1 MTKRPSTI
9 LVIAANRTLAASIEA
24 RLRGHCEWRLVP
36 GVASQLPTLV
46 EQHRPRV
53 IVLVEALPRVPRVLA
68 SLRDLPQAPPV
79 MLLQTEA
86 GGAWTPQTRRAGVR
100 AVMPV
105 DATAEDL
112 TAALQ
117 AVSQGLVVLHPD
129 VVHAA
134 SPVSPRHAQVPGDLT
149 SRELEI
155 VDMMSEGL
163 SNQMIARRLGISRHT
178 VKFHV
183 ASIMSKL
190 QVSSRTEAVVTA
202 VRRGLVSV

>member
-1 MTKRPSTI
+1 MTQRPSTM
-9 LVIAANRTLAASIEA
+9 LVLAGDKTLAASLEA
-24 RLRGHCEWRLVP
+24 RLRGRCEWRLVV
-36 GVASQLPTLV
+36 GIASQLPALV
-46 EQHRPRV
+46 EHHQPRV
-53 IVLVEALPRVPRVLA
+53 IVLVEALPRVSRVLA
-68 SLRDLPQAPPV
+68 ILRDLPHAPPV

-86 GGAWTPQTRRAGVR
+86 SGAWTPQTRRAGVR

-112 TAALQ
+112 TAALL

-134 SPVSPRHAQVPGDLT
+134 SRVSPRNAQVPGELT

-183 ASIMSKL
+183 ASIMGKL